1 MGGIVEES
9 AICRRRKKNF
19 YEQYEI
25 QIETSKIENISQGRQ
40 KRKEGGRENM

>member
-1 MGGIVEES
+1 MGGIES
-9 AICRRRKKNF
+9 AIWRRREKNF

-40 KRKEGGRENM
+40 KREKRRM